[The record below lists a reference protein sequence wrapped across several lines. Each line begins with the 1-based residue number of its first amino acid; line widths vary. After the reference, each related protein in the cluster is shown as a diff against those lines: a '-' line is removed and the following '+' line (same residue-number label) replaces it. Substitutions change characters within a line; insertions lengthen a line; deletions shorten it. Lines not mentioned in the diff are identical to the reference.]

1 MESQRKAGR
10 IREGRYI
17 RKLYIEIGGEGM
29 PGKRN
34 T

>member
-1 MESQRKAGR
+1 MESQRREGR

-17 RKLYIEIGGEGM
+17 RKLYIEVVGEGM
-29 PGKRN
+29 PGKKI